1 MPWDNNTG
9 GGGRNKG
16 GPWGQVPGGGG
27 GGGGN
32 NRRPGGTPSLED
44 ILARGRDRFQGG
56 VPGGRWAIAGAVLA
70 LLVFWAFN
78 AFYTIDAQQRGVEFR
93 FGKPKPELSTPGL
106 HFHWWPV
113 EHVERVNIT
122 ENQTIIGSSTTGT
135 SNRSASDNGLMLSGD
150 QNIVDVRFSVL
161 WRVSDPVKFLI
172 DVREPDDMVRR
183 TAESAMREVVGRRPV
198 QDIFRDD
205 KADIQNEV
213 QEIIQSILDSYG
225 LGVTLSQ
232 VTIDNAAPPAEVA
245 DAFNEV
251 QRAGQ
256 DEDKL
261 QEDARQYANTQ
272 LGSARGQAAQLREAA
287 AAYKQQ
293 VVFEAQGEAARFT
306 SVYNQYVQN
315 PDVTRKRLYLE
326 TMEQVLGSSQKV
338 IMDSG
343 AGSGVVPYLP
353 LPQLQPRTNG
363 PAATAGAGSN

>member
-9 GGGRNKG
+9 GGGRNNNG

-27 GGGGN
+27 GGGGT
-32 NRRPGGTPSLED
+32 RRPGGTPSHAD
-44 ILARGRDRFQGG
+44 ILARGRDRLQGG
-56 VPGGRWAIAGAVLA
+56 IPGGRWAIAGAALA
-70 LLVFWAFN
+70 LVAFWGLN
-78 AFYTIDAQQRGVEFR
+78 AFYTVDAQERGVEFR

-106 HFHWWPV
+106 HFHWWPI
-113 EHVERVNIT
+113 EHVERVSIT
-122 ENQTIIGSSTTGT
+122 ENQTIIGSTNT
-135 SNRSASDNGLMLSGD
+135 SSRSASDNGLMLSGD

-161 WRVSDPVKFLI
+161 WRVTDPVKFLI

-213 QEIIQSILDSYG
+213 QEIIQAILDSYG

-232 VTIDNAAPPAEVA
+232 VTIDNAAPPSEVA

-272 LGSARGQAAQLREAA
+272 LGAARGQAAQLREAA

-315 PDVTRKRLYLE
+315 PDVTRMRLYLE
-326 TMEQVLGSSQKV
+326 TMEQVLGSAQKV
-338 IMDSG
+338 LMEPGTS
-343 AGSGVVPYLP
+343 GSGVVPYLP
-353 LPQLQPRTNG
+353 LPQIQPRSNT
-363 PAATAGAGSN
+363 PAAATGTGSN

>member
-1 MPWDNNTG
+1 
-9 GGGRNKG
+9 
-16 GPWGQVPGGGG
+16 
-27 GGGGN
+27 
-32 NRRPGGTPSLED
+32 
-44 ILARGRDRFQGG
+44 
-56 VPGGRWAIAGAVLA
+56 
-70 LLVFWAFN
+70 
-78 AFYTIDAQQRGVEFR
+78 
-93 FGKPKPELSTPGL
+93 
-106 HFHWWPV
+106 
-113 EHVERVNIT
+113 
-122 ENQTIIGSSTTGT
+122 
-135 SNRSASDNGLMLSGD
+135 MLSGD

-232 VTIDNAAPPAEVA
+232 VAIDNAAPPAEVA

-343 AGSGVVPYLP
+343 ASGSGVVPYLP
-353 LPQLQPRTNG
+353 LPELQPRTNG
-363 PAATAGAGSN
+363 PAAAAGAGSN